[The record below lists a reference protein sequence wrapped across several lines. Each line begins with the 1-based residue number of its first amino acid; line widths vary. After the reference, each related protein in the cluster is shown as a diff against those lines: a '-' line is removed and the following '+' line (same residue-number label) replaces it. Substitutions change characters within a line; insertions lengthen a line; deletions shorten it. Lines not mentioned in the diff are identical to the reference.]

1 MKIMTNQAPALVFK
15 ALAASILI
23 AFGANAQFD
32 PARVR
37 PEPPQVQARFAAP
50 AAQYGT
56 PGFDAWQSDFTS
68 HAQMMAR
75 LQALADRPGVRLWNA
90 GTSGQGRAL
99 PAVLL
104 AEGGRW
110 RPERPT
116 LMLVAHQHGNE
127 PAPGEAMLV
136 LLDRWS
142 APDRAALLR
151 RVNILALPRANP
163 DGAALFKRSTAQ
175 GDIDMNRDHLLLRTP
190 EARAMAQLAA
200 RYRPQVVLDMHEFTV
215 GERWVSKFGG
225 WSKYDVLLQ
234 AATTGNLNEGIYRA
248 GMQDFLPAI
257 RQAVQA
263 EGLSDFWYHTTSAD
277 PKAPVAMGGVQ
288 PDTWRNIGG
297 LRNAVSIL
305 HETRG
310 IGIGKQHLAR
320 RVHSHVVAAEALV
333 ARMAEHGPQLVALGR
348 AADRAVAAAACTGD
362 IVVAA
367 GQAPERRELVL
378 VDDQTGA
385 DKAVAVDWRSS
396 LDLKVTQTRARPC
409 GYWLAPGETGAV
421 DTLRALGVKV
431 ESMPGPRRWR
441 AERYVFKSIEAS
453 QRQDGRGA
461 IQDAEGIVKA
471 EVTLQPVQARV
482 PGGGWFVSL
491 AQPLAGLVTAAL
503 EPDSQNSF
511 VAARL
516 IAVPQAGEGDR
527 LLRVMTPLR

>member
-1 MKIMTNQAPALVFK
+1 MNIMTNQAPALVVK
-15 ALAASILI
+15 ALSASILI

-56 PGFDAWQSDFTS
+56 PGSDAWQSDFTS

-99 PAVLL
+99 PALLL

-116 LMLVAHQHGNE
+116 L
-127 PAPGEAMLV
+127 MLV

-200 RYRPQVVLDMHEFTV
+200 GYRPQVVLDMHEFTV

-333 ARMAEHGPQLVALGR
+333 ARMAERGPQLVALGR
-348 AADRAVAAAACTGD
+348 AADRAVAAAACHGD

-367 GQAPERRELVL
+367 GQTPERRELVL

-409 GYWLAPGETGAV
+409 GYWLAPGETRAV

-431 ESMPGPRRWR
+431 ESMPGARRWR

-471 EVTLQPVQARV
+471 RSRCSPCRRAC
-482 PGGGWFVSL
+482 P
-491 AQPLAGLVTAAL
+491 AAAGLSAWRSRWPVWSPPRSSPIRRTASS
-503 EPDSQNSF
+503 P
-511 VAARL
+511 R
-516 IAVPQAGEGDR
+516 G
-527 LLRVMTPLR
+527 